1 MGLIITESEK
11 NEILGMYNISNNN
24 PLILERKGIIRKAKK
39 LADLFLNNRGFEGM
53 SFNNGSLSR
62 IFGTHGVY
70 NKVEGDRI
78 VQTDDIDEFYDY
90 TKNFLS
96 SASDK
101 EIFQFLIINDPQ
113 FFMKFIYEF
122 IEKNKNNPTD
132 ETIDI
137 IVDYLI
143 GLQDNAPFELGKYSN
158 LKKDYERMLNY
169 VNSEQ
174 FANARSAKA
183 RMEKLIQFVP
193 LKTGGQ
199 LKGITK
205 YFSGRQIRRII
216 KILSSFNKDLVDLNE
231 ELSRVVNNP
240 SGAKDDWAKNIL
252 DLLDSIETSFNA
264 EAKSLYE
271 QILKNDKVPQG
282 YKDVLERMTEDE
294 RKIELWDEISSST
307 VIGDVGKSF
316 KKELGNFGKV
326 VSFGKIFTRKPSGK
340 IGLDTNFLKQYMANF
355 LRIAING
362 HGVSLKDWA
371 DKMVSTSS
379 RGKASLMTYLTT
391 ILTVFLPP
399 ALISLFLGLGEI
411 IKYINNNISFFGNLF
426 GDDWYSEYEPEGRG
440 SLVAFLL
447 GEIMESWSDKFGKD
461 NHAFGYLQPVFRGP
475 LSGLIGAVDSGNLEQ
490 YNPEDHVPT
499 DPGEFTPPAEVV
511 AYNND
516 TGGFKQFL
524 FDNGVDE
531 DNIKK
536 LSQEGEYWT
545 YQGKEDNV
553 KMWYKHQDN
562 TFVRH

>member
-11 NEILGMYNISNNN
+11 NEILGMYNISNKN
-24 PLILERKGIIRKAKK
+24 PLILERKSIVRKAKK
-39 LADLFLNNRGFEGM
+39 LAELFLNNRGFEGM

-90 TKNFLS
+90 TQNFLS
-96 SASDK
+96 RASDK
-101 EIFQFLIINDPQ
+101 EIFQFLIVNDPQ
-113 FFMKFIYEF
+113 FFMRFIYEL

-132 ETIDI
+132 ETINI
-137 IVDYLI
+137 IVDYII
-143 GLQDNAPFELGKYSN
+143 GLQDNAPMELSKYSN

-193 LKTGGQ
+193 VKTGGQ
-199 LKGITK
+199 LDGIVK
-205 YFSGRQIRRII
+205 FFSGRQIRRIK
-216 KILSSFNKDLVDLNE
+216 KILSGFGKDLASLNE
-231 ELSRVVNNP
+231 ELNRVVNNP
-240 SGAKDDWAKNIL
+240 TGAKDGWAENVL

-271 QILKNDKVPQG
+271 EILKNDSIPQG

-294 RKIELWDEISSST
+294 RKIELWDEISSSG
-307 VIGDVGKSF
+307 VFGDTSKSLV
-316 KKELGNFGKV
+316 KELGNFGKIL
-326 VSFGKIFTRKPSGK
+326 SFGKIFTRKSSGK
-340 IGLDTNFLKQYMANF
+340 IGIDGNFIKQYMGNF
-355 LRIAING
+355 LRIAIQG
-362 HGVSLKDWA
+362 HGVKLKDWA

-379 RGKASLMTYLTT
+379 RGRGTLVTYLTT
-391 ILTVFLPP
+391 LITVFFPP
-399 ALISLFLGLGEI
+399 ALIALFSGLAEI
-411 IKYINNNISFFGNLF
+411 VKYINNNITFFGQIF
-426 GDDWYSEYEPEGRG
+426 GDEWYSEYDPEDKGI
-440 SLVAFLL
+440 VTFLL
-447 GEIMESWSDKFGKD
+447 GEIMEAWSDKFGQD
-461 NHAFGYLQPVFRGP
+461 NYGYSYLSPVFRGP
-475 LSGLIGAVDSGNLEQ
+475 FSGFISAVDSGSLEQ

-499 DPGEFTPPAEVV
+499 DPGEFNPPAEVV

-516 TGGFKQFL
+516 TNGFKKFL

-536 LSQEGEYWT
+536 LSQEGEYWI
-545 YQGKEDNV
+545 YQGKEDNI
-553 KMWYKHQDN
+553 KTWYVHKDN
-562 TFVRH
+562 TFIRQ